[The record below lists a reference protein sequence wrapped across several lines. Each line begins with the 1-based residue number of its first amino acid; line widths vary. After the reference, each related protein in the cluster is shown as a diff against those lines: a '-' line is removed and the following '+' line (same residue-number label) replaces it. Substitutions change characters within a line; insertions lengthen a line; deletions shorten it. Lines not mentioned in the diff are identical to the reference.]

1 VRTYARRVT
10 TKTHRRREFVGIG
23 VGGVAVVSMG
33 AAFWGDVFGTASSK
47 PRRKGHG
54 YGPRKGPD
62 ELGLTI
68 PEGFQVRKVAQ
79 GGQKV
84 EGTDYAWHH
93 ASDGAATFPTGDG
106 GWFYVSNSEA
116 PEGGVSSLRFRRDGS
131 IADAYRILE
140 GTSQNCSGGG
150 TPWGTWLSCEEVQDG
165 RVWECDPT
173 GRRKAVVH
181 PAMGVF
187 KHEAAAVD
195 PVGKRVYLT
204 EDWEGGG
211 LYRFTPTRWHDLSEG
226 RLEIAKVGRGG
237 RVRWIEVPDPSGRTG
252 ATRHQ
257 VKGST
262 RFARAE
268 GIFRDG
274 RVVYVSTTLD
284 SRVHAYHIDRE
295 RLEVVYD
302 GLAIKDPPLVNVDQL
317 TVNHGGELFVCEDN
331 HMPSLDVGLI
341 DSRGRVSRFV
351 TASGKHHTNSE
362 LSGICFDPSG
372 TRMYFSSQ
380 RAGGSFAQDGP
391 GEVYEVSGP
400 FKRRRA

>member
-1 VRTYARRVT
+1 MSDNR
-10 TKTHRRREFVGIG
+10 HRRREFIGIG
-23 VGGVAVVSMG
+23 AGGVAAISMG
-33 AAFWGDVFGTASSK
+33 AVFWNDLFDTASSK
-47 PRRKGHG
+47 PRRRGHG
-54 YGPRKGPD
+54 YGARGAPD
-62 ELGLTI
+62 ELGLQI
-68 PEGFQVRKVAQ
+68 PEGFQVRRVAQ
-79 GGQKV
+79 GEQKV
-84 EGTDYAWHH
+84 AGTGYAWHR

-116 PEGGVSSLRFRRDGS
+116 PVGGVSSLRFRRDGS
-131 IADAYRILE
+131 IADAYRILD

-195 PVGKRVYLT
+195 PEGKRVYMT

-211 LYRFTPTRWHDLSEG
+211 LYRYTPTRWHDLSEG
-226 RLEIAKVGRGG
+226 LLEIANVGRGG

-295 RLEVVYD
+295 RIEVVYD
-302 GLAIKDPPLVNVDQL
+302 GLALKDPPLVNVDQL
-317 TVNHGGELFVCEDN
+317 TVNHAGELFVCEDN

-341 DSRGRVSRFV
+341 DRRGRVSRFV
-351 TASGKHHTNSE
+351 TASGKHHENSE

-380 RAGGSFAQDGP
+380 RAGGSFAKDGP
-391 GEVYEVSGP
+391 GEVYEVTGP
-400 FKRRRA
+400 FRRARAA